1 MAYKLISEASAK
13 IGNIFLALLRN
24 RTNLR
29 LTREEFRFSR
39 ISFSQFGEDLAV
51 LRWLDQNLTDVA
63 PIYVDAGCFHPI
75 HFSNTLLLFKRGW
88 RGVNIDMDPERI
100 EIFKTLR
107 PCDLN
112 VCAALS
118 DAPRSMMR
126 LAYERGLT
134 DRINK
139 SEAAKSLLGERP
151 VAATRVITTT
161 LDQVIADSGWQIDR
175 IGYLNIDCEGHDLA
189 VLKGLS
195 LARYQ
200 PAIITVEAHEEHER
214 AATVQFLAG
223 SGYVHKEILYRTH
236 LFVRDTARGM

>member
-1 MAYKLISEASAK
+1 MAYKLISDASAK

-51 LRWLDQNLTDVA
+51 LRWLDENLTDVA

-75 HFSNTLLLFKRGW
+75 HFSNTLLLLKRGW
-88 RGVNIDMDPERI
+88 RGINIDMTPEKI
-100 EIFKTLR
+100 EIFKIIR
-107 PCDLN
+107 PLDFN

-118 DAPRSMMR
+118 DAPQSMMR
-126 LAYERGLT
+126 LAYEGGLT
-134 DRINK
+134 DRI
-139 SEAAKSLLGERP
+139 SRSDAAKSLLNEQP
-151 VAATRVITTT
+151 IAATRVTTTT

-175 IGYLNIDCEGHDLA
+175 IGYLNVDCEGHDLA

-195 LARYQ
+195 LAKYQ
-200 PAIITVEAHEEHER
+200 PAIITVEAYEEHER
-214 AATVQFLAG
+214 AETVQFLAC
-223 SGYVHKEILYRTH
+223 SGYVHKEILHRTL
-236 LFVRDTARGM
+236 LFVRE